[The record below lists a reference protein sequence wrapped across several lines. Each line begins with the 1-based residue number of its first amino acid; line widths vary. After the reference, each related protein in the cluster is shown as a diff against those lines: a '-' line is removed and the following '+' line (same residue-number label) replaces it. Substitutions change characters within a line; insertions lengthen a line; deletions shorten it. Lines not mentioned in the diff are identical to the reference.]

1 MPLTIGTR
9 LGSYEIVAPLGAGGM
24 GEVYRARDTKLGRSV
39 AIKVL
44 PDAVAFDPERVS
56 RLEREARALAALN
69 HPNIGALFGLEES
82 DKRHFLVMELVE
94 GETLAERIARGPLP
108 LEQALA
114 VARQIAEALEAAHEK
129 GIVHRDLKPANVKIT
144 PDEKVKVLDF
154 GLAKA
159 LDDRSASRSGERPGV
174 THSPTL
180 SMMAT
185 QAGVILG
192 TAAYMSPEQAK
203 GAPADQRSDVFSF
216 GVVLYEMLTG
226 RQPFHGETAPEILAS
241 VLIREADLA
250 TLPPQ
255 LNPRLIELLKR
266 CLHKNPK
273 QRWQHIGDVRA
284 DLEIISVDPR
294 GATLAAAPGVV
305 QRPPLWRRAIPVVAT
320 AVLVGALGVAAGWYF
335 KPVAPQSIARFPI
348 FLGEGQSFTGN
359 RQLVAISPDGTQTVY
374 VVNRRLYLR
383 SLAELEA
390 RPIPGIESA
399 TVAGAALSPVYSP
412 DSRSIAFAWGQDRTI
427 KRIATTGG
435 AAVTVSSLEANP
447 FGLTWGADGIVFDQP
462 KGVFRVSANGGKPE
476 LLVPAGS
483 NELMY
488 RPQVLPDGQTL
499 LFTTAT
505 GGSGAA
511 DTWEKARIVAHSLKS
526 GQRKILIEGG
536 TAGQY
541 LPTGH
546 IAYALRG
553 VVFAVPFDLRRLAVT
568 GGPVPLVE
576 GVRIDGATAHFSFS
590 QTGSLVYVPGP
601 VSGSAAQQNDLAL
614 LDRKGTVEPL
624 KLPAGQYETPRVS
637 PDGKGVAFGS
647 DDGKEQIV
655 WIYDL
660 SGASSMRQLTF
671 GGKNRFPIWS
681 ADGQRVAFQSDRDG
695 DLGIFWQP
703 ADGNGTAERLTKP
716 EQGTSHRPESWSP
729 DSRRML
735 MTVTRGP
742 NVSLWILSLDDK
754 KVAPFAAV
762 QSSQPINATFSPD
775 GRWVAYQSTETGTY
789 QVFTQPFPPTGA
801 KYQISKTSGFYPL
814 WSRDG
819 KELSYIPGFG
829 QLGVVNVTT
838 QSSFT
843 FTNLVTVPRGALV
856 VRGPDF
862 ERNYD
867 VAGDGRI
874 VGVVPGSQTQSGT
887 QTSPQVQVVL
897 NWFEDV
903 RQRVPNK

>member
-1 MPLTIGTR
+1 MPLMPGAR
-9 LGSYEIVAPLGAGGM
+9 LGSYEIGALIGQGGM
-24 GEVYRARDTKLGRSV
+24 GEVYFARDTKLGRSV

-44 PDAVAFDPERVS
+44 PDAVAFDSERVT
-56 RLEREARALAALN
+56 RLEREARSLAALN

-144 PDEKVKVLDF
+144 PEEKVKVLDF

-159 LDDRSASRSGERPGV
+159 LDDRSASLSSERPGI

-203 GAPADQRSDVFSF
+203 GVPADQRSDVFSF

-266 CLHKNPK
+266 CLQKNPK

-284 DLEIISVDPR
+284 EIETIAADPR
-294 GATLAAAPGVV
+294 GALLAAAPGVV
-305 QRPPLWRRAIPVVAT
+305 QRPSLWRRAIPVVAT

-348 FLGEGQSFTGN
+348 LLGEGQNFTGS
-359 RQLVAISPDGTQTVY
+359 RQLVAISPDGTHTVY
-374 VVNRRLYLR
+374 VANRQLYLR

-399 TVAGAALSPVYSP
+399 TVAGAAFTPVYSP
-412 DSRSIAFAWGQDRTI
+412 DSRSIAFASGQDRTI
-427 KRIATTGG
+427 KRIAITGG
-435 AAVTVSSLEANP
+435 AAVTVSSLEALP
-447 FGLTWGADGIVFDQP
+447 FGLTWDPDGIVFDQP
-462 KGVFRVSANGGKPE
+462 KGAFRVSANGGKPE

-483 NELMY
+483 NELIY
-488 RPQVLPDGQTL
+488 RPQMLPDGQTL
-499 LFTTAT
+499 LFTTAP
-505 GGSGAA
+505 GGGAA

-526 GQRKILIEGG
+526 GQRKTLIEGG

-553 VVFAVPFDLRRLAVT
+553 VVFAVPFDLRRLEVT

-576 GVRIDGATAHFSFS
+576 GVRIDGGTAHFSFS

-614 LDRKGTVEPL
+614 LDRKGTAEPL

-637 PDGKGVAFGS
+637 PDGKRVAFGG

-655 WIYDL
+655 WVYDL
-660 SGASSMRQLTF
+660 SGASSMRRLTF

-681 ADGQRVAFQSDRDG
+681 ADGRRVAFQSDRDG
-695 DLGIFWQP
+695 DLGIFWLP

-716 EQGTSHRPESWSP
+716 EQGTSHVPESWSP
-729 DSRRML
+729 DGKRML

-762 QSSQPINATFSPD
+762 QSLQPINATFSRD
-775 GRWVAYQSTETGTY
+775 GRWVAYQSNETGTQ
-789 QVFTQPFPPTGA
+789 QVFAQPFPPTGA

-814 WSRDG
+814 WFRDG
-819 KELSYIPGFG
+819 KELSYVPGPG
-829 QLGVVNVTT
+829 QLGIVNVTT

-843 FTNLVTVPRGALV
+843 FTNLVLVPRGALV
-856 VRGPDF
+856 VRGPAF

-867 VAGDGRI
+867 VARDGRI
-874 VGVVPGSQTQSGT
+874 VGVVPASQTQSGA

-903 RQRVPNK
+903 TQRVPLR